1 MSRLVDHVTDSTFEL
16 EVDGFDGVWAKD
28 ISTTES
34 YAYCTRLAKASEDK
48 RYAAEVL
55 DVLRELVVEEDG
67 SPYQDLATREG
78 LDAMPR
84 HALGRLID
92 ALLVEVLGLGMGK
105 PEPESSTDSP
115 ETTPSS

>member
-1 MSRLVDHVTDSTFEL
+1 M
-16 EVDGFDGVWAKD
+16 WAKD

-34 YAYCTRLAKASEDK
+34 YAYCDRLAKASEDK
-48 RYAAEVL
+48 RYAAEMVE
-55 DVLRELVVEEDG
+55 VLRELVVEENG
-67 SPYQDLATREG
+67 SPYEDLATREG

-92 ALLVEVLGLGMGK
+92 AVLVEVLGLGK
-105 PEPESSTDSP
+105 TEPESSTDSP